1 MSSRCAS
8 LRLKAEKELF
18 LAAVQRDWYALRYAA
33 PELKADKEIVLA
45 AVQQS
50 GHALTY
56 AAPEMKADKE
66 IVLAAAQ
73 RHGDALRYAA
83 PELKAE
89 IERSAATAGVDIAEY
104 VHGALHPIVA
114 YVSAVKRTSDT
125 SMRVNVSTVGGETVT
140 VDVDGDDEITTAA
153 LRAPLAR
160 EWSVSVAALS
170 IVLKSGQV
178 CKICSEG
185 RLR

>member
-1 MSSRCAS
+1 MSLRCAS
-8 LRLKAEKELF
+8 LRLKAEKEIV
-18 LAAVQRDWYALRYAA
+18 LAAVQQDWSALEYAA

-45 AVQQS
+45 AV
-50 GHALTY
+50 
-56 AAPEMKADKE
+56 
-66 IVLAAAQ
+66 Q

-125 SMRVNVSTVGGETVT
+125 SMRVHVSAVGGETVT

-160 EWSVSVAALS
+160 EWHVSVAALS